1 MAEAGHHV
9 RIHAKDELDELHS
22 LLQDRFGP
30 SITPN
35 FTMDYAI
42 RFALAYERQPQKMI
56 NYLQAQQD
64 LTVT

>member
-9 RIHAKDELDELHS
+9 RIHAKEELDGLHT
-22 LLQDRFGP
+22 LLQERFGP

-42 RFALAYERQPQKMI
+42 RFTLSTNANPRR
-56 NYLQAQQD
+56 
-64 LTVT
+64 